1 MNEPAEHAAAAVAVA
16 VAAQLV
22 QKRSHQVAEADMPTA
37 ARPPMERGG
46 AEAEAEEDRK
56 RAAEHKKQRSKN
68 WTRAET
74 LKLIRRRAE
83 MEPRFARSGRKSEL
97 WEEIAE
103 SLRRESVARDAQRCR
118 DKWEKLTASY
128 KEVRDGLRDRQ
139 DFPFFDELDPLLSLK
154 PQKAAAAA
162 AAAAANFV
170 PAETPSNF
178 PTDDEMT
185 EEGSPAGKRR
195 KTVARGLS
203 AMDLDAVRELLES
216 LVNRQQR
223 FFVDLLDSIE
233 RKEEIRERIRQEKE
247 EKWRAEERAQ
257 RGLFNNAMIVLAKK
271 LVDGDA
277 GFCGFDAGFCGGFE
291 EFKPK
296 PTTGGSEQTDHDAG
310 AAAPIVGGSGGGP
323 KKRSKNWKRAEVLR
337 LIKFRAEMESR
348 FTKSTRRAAL
358 WEELAERLGAE
369 GIKRDGK
376 QCREKWDK
384 LMAEFKDVSDGKRDR
399 SESPYYAELT
409 ATVGPGRSAEAG

>member
-1 MNEPAEHAAAAVAVA
+1 MSEPAEHA
-16 VAAQLV
+16 AAQLV
-22 QKRSHQVAEADMPTA
+22 QKRSHQVAETVMPIA
-37 ARPPMERGG
+37 VRPPAERGG
-46 AEAEAEEDRK
+46 AEAEEERK

-74 LKLIRRRAE
+74 LKLIRLRAE

-128 KEVRDGLRDRQ
+128 KEVRDGQRNRQ

-162 AAAAANFV
+162 AAAAAAVNFV
-170 PAETPSNF
+170 SAETPSNF

-195 KTVARGLS
+195 KTTPRGLT
-203 AMDLDAVRELLES
+203 ATDLDAVRELLES

-223 FFVDLLDSIE
+223 FFVDLLESIE

-257 RGLFNNAMIVLAKK
+257 RCLFNNAMIVLAKK
-271 LVDGDA
+271 LVDGDP
-277 GFCGFDAGFCGGFE
+277 GFCGFE

-310 AAAPIVGGSGGGP
+310 AAALTVVGGGGGP

-348 FTKSTRRAAL
+348 FAKSARRAAL
-358 WEELAERLGAE
+358 WEELAELLGAE